1 MATRPDLFAFTMSQL
16 RNGSAGVEASE
27 LLNECVTRA
36 RETGKPA
43 ELLIK
48 IKIKP
53 DGAGAGQYFLEDT
66 ISNKLPKQE
75 RSKTLFFG
83 TPDGNL
89 QRNDP
94 NQRSLDLRAVDEEK
108 PVELKKPA

>member
-1 MATRPDLFAFTMSQL
+1 MGVRADLFAFTMSQL
-16 RNGSAGVEASE
+16 RNGSAAVEASE
-27 LLNECVTRA
+27 LLNECVVRA

-43 ELLIK
+43 ELIVK

-53 DGAGAGQYFLEDT
+53 DGAGAGQYFLEET
-66 ISNKLPKQE
+66 ITNKLPKQE

-83 TPDGNL
+83 TPEGNL

-94 NQRSLDLRAVDEEK
+94 NQRSLDLRPVDDEK
-108 PVELKKPA
+108 PAELKKPA